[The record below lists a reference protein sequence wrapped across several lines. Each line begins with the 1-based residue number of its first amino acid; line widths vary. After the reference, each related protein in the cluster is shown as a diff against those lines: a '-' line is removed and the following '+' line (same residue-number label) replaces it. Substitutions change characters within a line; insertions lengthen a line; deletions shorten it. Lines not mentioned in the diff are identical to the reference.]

1 LRIHTTEP
9 FPSPNAPLNL
19 HQLLNILFLHFAAG
33 PSSDHFTPLHHQMMD
48 GQFFGKVLVL
58 LGQQNGHALAL
69 QAHIGQQS
77 DQTALSFCSGTT
89 NFTRVP
95 GWVVDKVRWLF
106 DALSF
111 PPVARARAIM
121 LV

>member
-1 LRIHTTEP
+1 
-9 FPSPNAPLNL
+9 
-19 HQLLNILFLHFAAG
+19 
-33 PSSDHFTPLHHQMMD
+33 MD
-48 GQFFGKVLVL
+48 QRR
-58 LGQQNGHALAL
+58 AAL
-69 QAHIGQQS
+69 QLIRPREVQRRQGWLRLRLQVAAEATYKLEWLVDH
-77 DQTALSFCSGTT
+77 TAPIFCSGTT

-106 DALSF
+106 DTLNF